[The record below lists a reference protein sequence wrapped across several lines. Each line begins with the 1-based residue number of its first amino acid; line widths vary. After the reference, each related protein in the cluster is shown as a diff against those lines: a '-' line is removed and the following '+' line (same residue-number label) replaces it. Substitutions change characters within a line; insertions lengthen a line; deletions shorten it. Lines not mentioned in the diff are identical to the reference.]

1 MIAFT
6 FVLFLSFFMN
16 MGFAA
21 DTECPFITNPSGDR
35 RANKNKLR
43 LVQYNVEWL
52 FIDYYSSSNCPG
64 SGCTWKN
71 QSAAE
76 SHMNYVSNIIKDINP
91 DIINFCE
98 VEGCD
103 ELNILKGEL
112 DDNSYNPYLLK
123 GTDTSTGQNVGML
136 TRVDPIRNL
145 YRSEMKYNYPI
156 AGSKCGYTDTGSTG
170 VSKHYITEFN
180 FNNIDVAFISA
191 HLIAIPTEA
200 SRCAQRE
207 GQAVILQSII
217 ADYIGRNYEVIMMGD
232 FNDFDGT
239 VLDVNSNK
247 PTSQVL
253 DILKGQY
260 SGKYQLFSVAET
272 VPQNQRYSDWYD
284 SDNNCNTQSSKDYS
298 MIDHVLVTGEIQ
310 KYIANVT
317 FYHKYLGSCVTYNSD
332 HYPVIVDLYF

>member
-6 FVLFLSFFMN
+6 FVLFLIFFID

-21 DTECPFITNPSGDR
+21 DTECPAVTSEGGDR
-35 RANKNKLR
+35 RADKNKLR

-76 SHMNYVSNIIKDINP
+76 THMNYVSSIIKDINP

-98 VEGCD
+98 IEGCD
-103 ELNILKGEL
+103 ELNILKSEL
-112 DDNSYNPYLLK
+112 GDNSYNPYLLK

-145 YRSEMKYNYPI
+145 YRTEMKYNYPI
-156 AGSKCGYTDTGSTG
+156 AGSKCGYTDSGSTG

-180 FNNIDVAFISA
+180 FNNMDVAFISA
-191 HLIAIPTEA
+191 HLIAIPTEP

-207 GQAVILQSII
+207 GQASILRSVI
-217 ADYIGRNYEVIMMGD
+217 ADYIGRDYEVIIMGD

-260 SGKYQLFSVAET
+260 QLFSVAET

-284 SDNNCNTQSSKDYS
+284 SDDNCNTQSSKDYS
-298 MIDHVLVTGEIQ
+298 MIDHVLVTSGIQ

-317 FYHKYLGSCVTYNSD
+317 FYHKYSTSCSSYNSD

>member
-6 FVLFLSFFMN
+6 FVLFLSFLMN
-16 MGFAA
+16 MSFAS
-21 DTECPFITNPSGDR
+21 DTECPDVASEGGDR
-35 RANKNKLR
+35 RTNKNKLR

-76 SHMNYVSNIIKDINP
+76 THMNYVSNIIKDINP

-98 VEGCD
+98 IEGCD

-112 DDNSYNPYLLK
+112 GDNSYNPYLLK

-145 YRSEMKYNYPI
+145 YRTEMKYNYPI
-156 AGSKCGYTDTGSTG
+156 AGSKCGYTDSGSTG

-180 FNNIDVAFISA
+180 FNNMDVAFISA
-191 HLIAIPTEA
+191 HLIAIPTEP

-207 GQAVILQSII
+207 GQASILRSVI
-217 ADYIGRNYEVIMMGD
+217 ADYIGRDYEVIIMGD

-253 DILKGQY
+253 DILKDQ
-260 SGKYQLFSVAET
+260 SQLFSVAET

-284 SDNNCNTQSSKDYS
+284 SDDNCNTQSSKDYS
-298 MIDHVLVTGEIQ
+298 MIDHVLVTSGIQ

-317 FYHKYLGSCVTYNSD
+317 FYHKYSTNCGSYNSD

>member
-6 FVLFLSFFMN
+6 FVLFLIFFID

-21 DTECPFITNPSGDR
+21 DTECPAVTSEGGDR
-35 RANKNKLR
+35 RADKNKLR

-76 SHMNYVSNIIKDINP
+76 THMNYVSSIIKDINP

-98 VEGCD
+98 IEGCD
-103 ELNILKGEL
+103 ELNILKSEL
-112 DDNSYNPYLLK
+112 GDNSYNPYLLK

-136 TRVDPIRNL
+136 TRIDPIRNL
-145 YRSEMKYNYPI
+145 YRTEMKYNYPI
-156 AGSKCGYTDTGSTG
+156 AGSKCGYTDSGSTG

-180 FNNIDVAFISA
+180 FNNMDVAFISA
-191 HLIAIPTEA
+191 HLIAIPTEP

-207 GQAVILQSII
+207 GQASILRSVI
-217 ADYIGRNYEVIMMGD
+217 ADYIGRDYEVIIMGD

-260 SGKYQLFSVAET
+260 QLFSVAET

-284 SDNNCNTQSSKDYS
+284 SDDNCNTQSSKDYS
-298 MIDHVLVTGEIQ
+298 MIDHVLVTSGIQ

-317 FYHKYLGSCVTYNSD
+317 FYHKYSTSCSSYNSD

>member
-1 MIAFT
+1 MNAFT
-6 FVLFLSFFMN
+6 FVLFLIFFID

-21 DTECPFITNPSGDR
+21 DTECPAVTSEGGDR
-35 RANKNKLR
+35 RADKNKLR

-76 SHMNYVSNIIKDINP
+76 THMNYVSSIIKDINP

-98 VEGCD
+98 IEGCD
-103 ELNILKGEL
+103 ELNILKSEL
-112 DDNSYNPYLLK
+112 GDNSYNPYLLK

-136 TRVDPIRNL
+136 TRIDPIRNL
-145 YRSEMKYNYPI
+145 YRTEMKYNYPI
-156 AGSKCGYTDTGSTG
+156 AGSKCGYTDSGSTG

-180 FNNIDVAFISA
+180 FNNMDVAFISA
-191 HLIAIPTEA
+191 HLIAIPTEP

-207 GQAVILQSII
+207 GQASILRSVI
-217 ADYIGRNYEVIMMGD
+217 ADYIGRDYEVIIMGD

-260 SGKYQLFSVAET
+260 QLFSVAET

-284 SDNNCNTQSSKDYS
+284 SDDNCNTQSSKDYS
-298 MIDHVLVTGEIQ
+298 MIDHVLVTSGIQ

-317 FYHKYLGSCVTYNSD
+317 FYHKYSTSCSSYNSD